1 MLLVAATISPA
12 WQGFDPLDTKCLP
25 ETLRDPV
32 RLSWSKVL
40 QFIDWPTN
48 YKCFISISPPW
59 CGEGSGQTA
68 LGNTRR
74 QRLTTDNI
82 ASQLF
87 PFLPPVYSFYFL
99 FKDCSSPPDIW
110 SNFVLGISF
119 AEFCPPWHSL
129 CFRKSDLR
137 LIFRILSKL
146 LAETLPPLLS
156 GENCHHL
163 QKLHPPRLG
172 HVLSFTLSKFLFLKT
187 CLFIEVLFRFKENLL
202 NVDISWKKAQL
213 FSFSIGKNILNQI
226 FTFAN
231 HFCKFRQNKVNHS
244 YQLVQFSICSI
255 WSLVD

>member
-12 WQGFDPLDTKCLP
+12 WQGLDPLDTKCLP

-59 CGEGSGQTA
+59 CGEGSQQTA
-68 LGNTRR
+68 SGNTRR

-82 ASQLF
+82 ASQLL
-87 PFLPPVYSFYFL
+87 PFLPPVCSFYFL
-99 FKDCSSPPDIW
+99 FKDCSSPPDVW
-110 SNFVLGISF
+110 SNFGISF

-146 LAETLPPLLS
+146 LAETLPPYSQVKTVTISRNSIPRDLAMSCLS
-156 GENCHHL
+156 LWANFFFL
-163 QKLHPPRLG
+163 RL
-172 HVLSFTLSKFLFLKT
+172 
-187 CLFIEVLFRFKENLL
+187 
-202 NVDISWKKAQL
+202 A
-213 FSFSIGKNILNQI
+213 
-226 FTFAN
+226 
-231 HFCKFRQNKVNHS
+231 
-244 YQLVQFSICSI
+244 CS
-255 WSLVD
+255 